1 MRYRVIVPVFAAAFV
16 LQPFLNSLLPWN
28 SAPELIVSAGLMLC
42 FFYSPEDAL
51 PAVVTASAL
60 ELLHDL
66 AIDQYAGAS
75 VVAFVAA
82 AAFVLLVKQF
92 INIENALMTAG
103 VYLGAIII
111 EYVAIWILYRLA
123 GSPYGFIYA
132 MSKIPA
138 SVIGDFLFG
147 MILYFIFVRR
157 LIKHRRD
164 RYFR

>member
-1 MRYRVIVPVFAAAFV
+1 M
-16 LQPFLNSLLPWN
+16 
-28 SAPELIVSAGLMLC
+28 
-42 FFYSPEDAL
+42 
-51 PAVVTASAL
+51 
-60 ELLHDL
+60 
-66 AIDQYAGAS
+66 
-75 VVAFVAA
+75 
-82 AAFVLLVKQF
+82 VKQF

-103 VYLGAIII
+103 VYLGAIVID
-111 EYVAIWILYRLA
+111 YVVIWILYRLA